1 MQNHSPVEII
11 AEEAGL
17 ILGRVERE
25 ATLMV
30 KALVADIQR
39 RDTEIELRMVRLEQA
54 AAERLASL
62 QNGQDGKDGEQGPPG
77 QDGPPGLPGP
87 PGEAIQ
93 GPPGDPGR
101 DGEPGLHGKD
111 GLPGEPGK
119 DGLHGKDGEPGRD
132 GLSGQDGLPGKDGLP
147 GRDADPNEIAALL
160 VGQVEQAVAK
170 AMPAPLEIPSAPPEV
185 TERVTKALSFL
196 AMPIPAY
203 GRAASETVA
212 RIPEVHVNIA
222 NHIPRKGV
230 ERTSV
235 TKRGDKGEILELQRV
250 EE

>member
-11 AEEAGL
+11 AEEAGF

-25 ATLMV
+25 ATLTV
-30 KALVADIQR
+30 KALAADIQR
-39 RDTEIELRMVRLEQA
+39 RDTELELRMVRLEQA
-54 AAERLASL
+54 ATERLASL
-62 QNGQDGKDGEQGPPG
+62 QDGKDGEQGPPG
-77 QDGPPGLPGP
+77 QDGAPGLPGP

-93 GPPGDPGR
+93 GIPGDPGR
-101 DGEPGLHGKD
+101 DGEPGL
-111 GLPGEPGK
+111 PGK
-119 DGLHGKDGEPGRD
+119 GGEPGR
-132 GLSGQDGLPGKDGLP
+132 G
-147 GRDADPNEIAALL
+147 ADLNEIAALL

-170 AMPAPLEIPSAPPEV
+170 AMPLPPEIPSAPPEV
-185 TERVTKALSFL
+185 AERVTKALTFL
-196 AMPIPAY
+196 AMPIPVF
-203 GRAASETVA
+203 GHVA
-212 RIPEVHVNIA
+212 PESVVRTPDVFVNIA